1 MPKSSSIWSKVS
13 KGGKGSDRW
22 AQNITNTWPNQNNF
36 QFSPGAAQPTTVT
49 TTGPTGKPRVTITE
63 FDSSPLNQ
71 RSLKS
76 PGTSSSGTPCTPP
89 PTSGDKHRRYSMA
102 SRVSNFSYMT
112 LRRIT
117 QGFKWVFISI
127 FTVCIHKRNCNVP
140 WMGTKEPKSL
150 HFQILMIFNE
160 SKSWNFRIE
169 NFFLVK

>member
-22 AQNITNTWPNQNNF
+22 AEYIFISTRVSWVDANYNTK
-36 QFSPGAAQPTTVT
+36 FSPGAAQPTTVT

-89 PTSGDKHRRYSMA
+89 PTSGDKNRRFSMA

-117 QGFKWVFISI
+117 QGFKWVFYLNIY
-127 FTVCIHKRNCNVP
+127 HLYP
-140 WMGTKEPKSL
+140 
-150 HFQILMIFNE
+150 
-160 SKSWNFRIE
+160 
-169 NFFLVK
+169 

>member
-1 MPKSSSIWSKVS
+1 MLSMLEHKL
-13 KGGKGSDRW
+13 
-22 AQNITNTWPNQNNF
+22 
-36 QFSPGAAQPTTVT
+36 SPGAAQPTTVT

-89 PTSGDKHRRYSMA
+89 PTSGDKNRRFSMA

-117 QGFKWVFISI
+117 QGFKWVFLFKYLPFVSI
-127 FTVCIHKRNCNVP
+127 K
-140 WMGTKEPKSL
+140 GTKTCLEWERRSRN
-150 HFQILMIFNE
+150 HFILKNT
-160 SKSWNFRIE
+160 
-169 NFFLVK
+169 

>member
-1 MPKSSSIWSKVS
+1 MKARL
-13 KGGKGSDRW
+13 DRKC
-22 AQNITNTWPNQNNF
+22 QNRVQFGQKFQRAEREAIGELKLCDSYNMSLYNF

-89 PTSGDKHRRYSMA
+89 LTSGDKHRRYSMA

-112 LRRIT
+112 LRRLT
-117 QGFKWVFISI
+117 QGFKWVLFKYLPFVSI
-127 FTVCIHKRNCNVP
+127 KGTYNCTLNGNE
-140 WMGTKEPKSL
+140 GT
-150 HFQILMIFNE
+150 QITSFYL
-160 SKSWNFRIE
+160 
-169 NFFLVK
+169 